1 VAFLTTHSPFHLFVR
16 FSLTREQHHHWLWS
30 LSGLSCHI
38 TLSFSHAFL
47 AVVGAVVG
55 ADQWVR
61 PAGLPEGHNGGVL
74 ERITEPAGGVK
85 PHIMFVL
92 FDDYGWANA
101 G

>member
-1 VAFLTTHSPFHLFVR
+1 MVCRVTSHSH
-16 FSLTREQHHHWLWS
+16 
-30 LSGLSCHI
+30 

-47 AVVGAVVG
+47 AVVGAAVG